1 MTFIFFKRKFFFNAS
16 EWNTLNRKIDWMSRT
31 VPRHSFSREWNAW
44 RCIKDG
50 YNLPR
55 SILKRFSFL
64 FFPFFFLGISMHFSH
79 SAQQLWHVTTFR
91 SDFVRETLTLMNRL
105 IKIGLECVLCFQT
118 RSLFRK
124 FLLNAL
130 EKNISFSKIV
140 QRKMKLMSQVS
151 PFNMHSPFSYLW
163 NIIWFITLW
172 KKK

>member
-1 MTFIFFKRKFFFNAS
+1 MIECR
-16 EWNTLNRKIDWMSRT
+16 
-31 VPRHSFSREWNAW
+31 
-44 RCIKDG
+44 
-50 YNLPR
+50 
-55 SILKRFSFL
+55 KRFLDILSLANGMRDGALKMATICRGPFSNDSLSF

-105 IKIGLECVLCFQT
+105 IKIDLECVLCFQT

-124 FLLNAL
+124 FLLNAS